1 MFYEERRLEEREE
14 VEYFR
19 KRKEGLKTC
28 KEYEIKTPSR
38 GGATPQNESLN
49 SLSNGGEYVQVHRS
63 F

>member
-14 VEYFR
+14 GEYFR

-38 GGATPQNESLN
+38 GEGCHKEKKRNKI
-49 SLSNGGEYVQVHRS
+49 
-63 F
+63 